1 MQKIITGAL
10 LLSALVISPN
20 TTDQNFKD
28 KPASETNSDV
38 DKPDGIEQV
47 SKPEQPKVSELIDAL
62 IYVES
67 RGNDSAIGDR
77 HLGKPSVGCLQIR
90 PIMVREVN
98 RILKRKKKELRYTMD
113 DRFSREKSI
122 EMFMVW
128 KDYYHDSDNFEEI
141 ARTWNGGPKG
151 MKNKKTL
158 SYWSKVKFELNKKD
172 I

>member
-10 LLSALVISPN
+10 ILSTLVISPN
-20 TTDQNFKD
+20 TVNQQVTDKID
-28 KPASETNSDV
+28 TAVKVDDSKP
-38 DKPDGIEQV
+38 V
-47 SKPEQPKVSELIDAL
+47 SKLESPKVSTLIDAL

-77 HLGKPSVGCLQIR
+77 HLSKPSVGCLQIR

-98 RILKRKKKELRYTMD
+98 RILKRKKKSLRYSMD
-113 DRFSREKSI
+113 DRFSRKKSI

-128 KDYYHDSDNFEEI
+128 KDYYHDSSNFEEI
-141 ARTWNGGPKG
+141 ARTWNGGPRG

-158 SYWSKVKFELNKKD
+158 GYWAKVKFELNKKD

>member
-10 LLSALVISPN
+10 LLSTLVISPN
-20 TTDQNFKD
+20 NVNEQIRD
-28 KPASETNSDV
+28 KFVSEAGLMSH
-38 DKPDGIEQV
+38 KPV
-47 SKPEQPKVSELIDAL
+47 SESTQPKINALVDAL

-77 HLGKPSVGCLQIR
+77 HLGKPSIGCLQIR

-98 RILKRKKKELRYTMD
+98 RILKRKKKDLRYRME

-158 SYWSKVKFELNKKD
+158 GYWAKVKFELNKKD

>member
-10 LLSALVISPN
+10 LLSTLVISPN
-20 TTDQNFKD
+20 TVNQQVTDKID
-28 KPASETNSDV
+28 TVVKV
-38 DKPDGIEQV
+38 DDFEQV

-141 ARTWNGGPKG
+141 ARTWNGGPRG

>member
-10 LLSALVISPN
+10 LLSTLVISPN
-20 TTDQNFKD
+20 TADQNFKD
-28 KPASETNSDV
+28 KTTTEVKV
-38 DKPDGIEQV
+38 DDIKQV
-47 SKPEQPKVSELIDAL
+47 SKPVQPKVSELIDAL

>member
-10 LLSALVISPN
+10 ILSTLVISPN
-20 TTDQNFKD
+20 TVNQLVTDKID
-28 KPASETNSDV
+28 TVVKVDGSKP
-38 DKPDGIEQV
+38 V
-47 SKPEQPKVSELIDAL
+47 SKLESPKVSTLIDAL

-98 RILKRKKKELRYTMD
+98 RILKRKKKSLRYSMD
-113 DRFSREKSI
+113 DRFSRKKSI

-128 KDYYHDSDNFEEI
+128 KDYYHDSSNFEEI
-141 ARTWNGGPKG
+141 ARTWNGGPRG

-158 SYWSKVKFELNKKD
+158 GYWAKVKFELNKKD